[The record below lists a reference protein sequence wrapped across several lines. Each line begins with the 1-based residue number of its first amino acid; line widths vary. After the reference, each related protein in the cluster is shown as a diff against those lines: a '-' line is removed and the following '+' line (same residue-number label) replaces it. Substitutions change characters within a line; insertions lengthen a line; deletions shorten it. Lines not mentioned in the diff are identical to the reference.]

1 MGALYFWIIGI
12 GAVHDRFAWN
22 SGLDAYYGLS
32 QHATVLGDKGVD
44 GYYDLLGRA
53 FANGQLR
60 LPVEPAPQLL
70 ALSDP
75 WSDEINRPYRLLD
88 TVLYQRHYYL
98 YHGAT
103 PAVLLFAPWYL
114 ITRHD
119 FPENFATF
127 LFSFGGYLFLSAL
140 FARII
145 SSLSIHLPLGLYVLF
160 LLALGIGQT
169 VPFLLQRADVYE
181 VAISC
186 GYFCLCSGFYFLF
199 QLLAGSKR
207 PRLVGGAF
215 GIIFWSGDRVPPASR
230 ISRRRCFRWA
240 GSLPD
245 PLKKGVRRLFRGDV
259 LAFAIPVMLCGM
271 AVATIQLRP
280 VR

>member
-1 MGALYFWIIGI
+1 MTPPSTSQPAGAAKGVLRGNFPYGAARLAAVLIVGALYFWLIGI
-12 GAVHDRFAWN
+12 GAVPERFAWN

-32 QHATVLGDKGVD
+32 QHAVVLGDKGVD

-127 LFSFGGYLFLSAL
+127 LFSLAGYLFLSAL
-140 FARII
+140 FARIFA
-145 SSLSIHLPLGLYVLF
+145 SLSIRLPFGLSVLF
-160 LLALGIGQT
+160 LLALGLSQT
-169 VPFLLQRADVYE
+169 VPFLLERADVYE

-186 GYFCLCSGFYFLF
+186 AISAYAPVSTSCFSFWPVPRGRGCGGRLRAYPLVSRSG
-199 QLLAGSKR
+199 A
-207 PRLVGGAF
+207 A
-215 GIIFWSGDRVPPASR
+215 R
-230 ISRRRCFRWA
+230 IS
-240 GSLPD
+240 P
-245 PLKKGVRRLFRGDV
+245 
-259 LAFAIPVMLCGM
+259 
-271 AVATIQLRP
+271 
-280 VR
+280 

>member
-1 MGALYFWIIGI
+1 MGALYFWLIGI
-12 GAVHDRFAWN
+12 GAVPERFAWN

-32 QHATVLGDKGVD
+32 QHAVVLGDKGVD

-127 LFSFGGYLFLSAL
+127 LFSLGGYLFLSAL
-140 FARII
+140 FARIFA
-145 SSLSIHLPLGLYVLF
+145 SLSIRLPFGLYVLF
-160 LLALGIGQT
+160 LLALGLSQT

-186 GYFCLCSGFYFLF
+186 AIFLLMRRF
-199 QLLAGSKR
+199 LLPVS
-207 PRLVGGAF
+207 AF
-215 GIIFWSGDRVPPASR
+215 GRFREARGCGGRLRDYPLVSRSGAAR
-230 ISRRRCFRWA
+230 IS
-240 GSLPD
+240 P
-245 PLKKGVRRLFRGDV
+245 
-259 LAFAIPVMLCGM
+259 
-271 AVATIQLRP
+271 
-280 VR
+280 